1 MKCFYMKDKLIIQIV
16 GLLSIVA
23 FVQCS
28 SPLENTD
35 KIDLETRMDTI
46 SYIIGLDYGIG
57 IKDEQIEANELM
69 VYKGLV
75 DGLNGKSILSDSVK
89 NKIVDEFNE
98 ELKGKLEEEGQKFL
112 EKNKED
118 GQAFLTENKL
128 AEGVVELPSG
138 LQYKI
143 LKKGNGPKPIASDS
157 VNVHYRAMFIDRTV
171 FDMSY
176 DRGPAGIRVNTVIKG
191 LSEGI
196 QLMNVGSIYE
206 LYIPY
211 QLAYGEQTFAN
222 VIPAGS
228 ALIYSIELI
237 GIVKE

>member
-1 MKCFYMKDKLIIQIV
+1 M
-16 GLLSIVA
+16 
-23 FVQCS
+23 
-28 SPLENTD
+28 ENTD
-35 KIDLETRMDTI
+35 KIELKTRMDTI

-57 IKDEQIEANELM
+57 IKEEKIDADVIM

-75 DGLNGKSILSDSVK
+75 DGLDGKSILTDSVK
-89 NKIVDEFNE
+89 NNIIDEFNE
-98 ELKGKLEEEGQKFL
+98 ELKIRIEAEGKKFL

-118 GQAFLTENKL
+118 GTAFLSDNKN
-128 AEGVVELPSG
+128 AEDVIELPSG

-143 LKKGNGPKPIASDS
+143 LKKGDGPKPQPTDS

-211 QLAYGEQTFAN
+211 HLAYGEQTFAN

-237 GIVKE
+237 EIVNE

>member
-1 MKCFYMKDKLIIQIV
+1 MKEKLFIQII
-16 GLLSIVA
+16 GLLAIIILT
-23 FVQCS
+23 QCS
-28 SPLENTD
+28 SQLEEPN
-35 KIDLETRMDTI
+35 KIELKTRMDTV

-57 IKDEQIEANELM
+57 IKDEKIEANKIM

-75 DGLNGKSILSDSVK
+75 DGLNGESVLSDSIK

-98 ELKGKLEEEGQKFL
+98 ELKGRLEEEGKKFL
-112 EKNKED
+112 NKNKAD
-118 GQAFLTENKL
+118 GKEFLIENKY

-143 LKKGNGPKPIASDS
+143 LKQANGPIPSANDS

-176 DRGPAGIRVNTVIKG
+176 DRGPAGIRINEVIKG

-196 QLMNVGSIYE
+196 QLMNTGAIYE
-206 LYIPY
+206 LYIPHE
-211 QLAYGEQTFAN
+211 LAYGKQTFAN

-228 ALIYSIELI
+228 TLIYTIELI
-237 GIVKE
+237 EIIKE

>member
-1 MKCFYMKDKLIIQIV
+1 MKKKFIILILGFLAIIV
-16 GLLSIVA
+16 LI
-23 FVQCS
+23 QCS
-28 SPLENTD
+28 SQLDDPN
-35 KIDLETRMDTI
+35 KIELKTRMDTI

-57 IKDEQIEANELM
+57 IKDEKIDANDLM

-75 DGLNGKSILSDSVK
+75 DGLNGKSIISDSIK

-98 ELKGKLEEEGQKFL
+98 ELKGKLEEEGKKFL
-112 EKNKED
+112 EKNKAD
-118 GQAFLTENKL
+118 GKEFLMENKYV
-128 AEGVVELPSG
+128 EGVIELPSG

-143 LKKGNGPKPIASDS
+143 LKQGSGPKPLANDS
-157 VNVHYRAMFIDRTV
+157 ITVHYRAMFIDRTV

-176 DRGPAGIRVNTVIKG
+176 DRGPAGFRVNEVIKG

-196 QLMNVGSIYE
+196 QLMNTGAIYE

-211 QLAYGEQTFAN
+211 ELAYGEQTFAN

-228 ALIYSIELI
+228 ALIYSFELI
-237 GIVKE
+237 EIVKE

>member
-1 MKCFYMKDKLIIQIV
+1 MNTKFFTQITGILTV
-16 GLLSIVA
+16 IALT
-23 FVQCS
+23 QCTS
-28 SPLENTD
+28 QLEDTD
-35 KIDLETRMDTI
+35 KIELKTRMDTI

-57 IKDEQIEANELM
+57 IKDEKIDAKELM

-75 DGLNGKSILSDSVK
+75 DGLNGESILSDSVK

-98 ELKGKLEEEGQKFL
+98 ELKAKIEEEGKIFL
-112 EKNKED
+112 NKNKED
-118 GQAFLTENKL
+118 GKAFLLENKNT
-128 AEGVVELPSG
+128 EGVVELPSG

-143 LKKGNGPKPIASDS
+143 LKEGSGSKPSVSDS
-157 VNVHYRAMFIDRTV
+157 VNVHYRAMFVDRTV

-176 DRGPAGIRVNTVIKG
+176 DRGAAGIRINEVIKG

-196 QLMNVGSIYE
+196 QLMNAGAIYE

-211 QLAYGEQTFAN
+211 ELAYGEQTFAN

-237 GIVKE
+237 EIVKE